1 MDEGAQPHLPWGA
14 VKDQKCHGD
23 QERFTVV
30 SVRLRLSEFEEFSRQ
45 ASSLGLSNSMAM
57 RAMIRRAAGFLEIEA
72 ETRVKLEE
80 TNAAIVATATKL
92 SELSRTFSAGGADLE
107 ALKTERA
114 HFGRSFAELD
124 SLLRTI
130 LNVSRR
136 RIDGRTLL
144 KEVAGL

>member
-1 MDEGAQPHLPWGA
+1 MDEGAQPHLPWDA
-14 VKDQKCHGD
+14 VDDRKPGGE

-45 ASSLGLSNSMAM
+45 AASLGLSNSMAL
-57 RAMIRRAAGFLEIEA
+57 RAMIRRAGGFLEIEA
-72 ETRVKLEE
+72 DTRARLED
-80 TNAAIVATATKL
+80 TNAAITATATRL
-92 SELSRTFSAGGADLE
+92 SELSRTYAAGGADIE
-107 ALKTERA
+107 ALSRERVQ
-114 HFGRSFAELD
+114 FGRSFAVLD

-144 KEVAGL
+144 KDAAGL